1 MLNILTIFMFIMY
14 LMITFLIGLVIN
26 TNIPILNPLPL
37 TIIEALL
44 SFILITY
51 TLQKTK
57 ILEEKYDDSITYNHY
72 YLNIQPIKT
81 YFIIYT
87 LFTLLGIYLF
97 TYIITYSK
105 KTPLESLYT
114 VTEINTKI
122 YKYIH
127 FPHIVL
133 QNKSNKIIYT
143 TEKINNYKLNQ
154 KLNLTINTGLF
165 ELKYVNHISSK
176 GN

>member
-1 MLNILTIFMFIMY
+1 
-14 LMITFLIGLVIN
+14 MIIFLIGLEIN
-26 TNIPILNPLPL
+26 TNIPILNPLSL
-37 TIIEALL
+37 TIIEAILT
-44 SFILITY
+44 FILITY
-51 TLQKTK
+51 TLKKTK
-57 ILEEKYDDSITYNHY
+57 ILEEKYNENITYNHY

-87 LFTLLGIYLF
+87 LLTLLGIYLS
-97 TYIITYSK
+97 TYMIT
-105 KTPLESLYT
+105 SLKNNPIERTYT
-114 VTEINTKI
+114 ITEINKKI

-143 TEKINNYKLNQ
+143 PEKIDNYKLNQ
-154 KLNLTINTGLF
+154 ELNLTINIGLF
-165 ELKYVNHISSK
+165 EIKYANHISSK